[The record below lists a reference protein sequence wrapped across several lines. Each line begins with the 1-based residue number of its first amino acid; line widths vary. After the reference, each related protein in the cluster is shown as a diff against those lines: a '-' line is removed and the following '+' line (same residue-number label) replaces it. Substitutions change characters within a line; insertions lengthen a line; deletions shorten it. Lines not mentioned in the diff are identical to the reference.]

1 MKKKWLDVLF
11 YVVLGFMAA
20 IALLAAWRGY
30 LVFKTEI
37 KGAHNERC
45 ME

>member
-20 IALLAAWRGY
+20 IALLAAWSGY
-30 LVFKTEI
+30 MVFETEI
-37 KGAHNERC
+37 RGAHNERC